1 MKYIGLCVGS
11 SSVSYYTDNKAKHLS
26 HGGNPKKILSELLE
40 AFDDNDLT
48 IIATGRKGKRILDL
62 PQVSEVEA
70 TEVAYS
76 KLKSTYGNVDAVV
89 SAGGENFTLYRVNE
103 KGLITGIFTGN
114 KCASGT
120 GEFFLQ
126 QIERMGISLDYANS
140 VDTEKSYELS
150 SRCSVFC
157 KSDCTHAL
165 NKGINKDQVLNGLG
179 KVMAS
184 KIIELAHKA
193 RAKKIMLIGGVSRN
207 ELMKKH
213 LKTSLDIV
221 VPDEALYFEAYGAKV
236 WGEQNNVIQKN
247 SGKVF
252 KDFALSFTL
261 HPPLSKYKDNVEF
274 KEMNFKE
281 AEPDDEC
288 ILGIDV
294 GSTTTKAV
302 VVREKDDAIL
312 AGVYLR
318 TLGDPVRAAR
328 NCYEDINNQL
338 RNKQIKI
345 RGLGVTGSGR
355 KIVGLHAMTDAVYNE
370 IMAHSRAA
378 AYFDPEVDTIFEI
391 GGQDAKYTYLINGVP
406 ASYAMNEACSAGT
419 GSFLE
424 EAARESLNI
433 DYKEIGDYALKS
445 TNPPNFS
452 AQCAAF
458 IGSDVKTAIH
468 EGINHENI
476 CAGLIYS
483 ICLNYLNKVKGNRPV
498 GKKIFMQGGV
508 CYNKGVPVA
517 MAALT
522 DKKIIVPPHPG
533 LMGAFGV
540 ALMVKENQK
549 LGLIKKEKFSLD
561 ALMNREVI
569 YKSSFV
575 CQGGKEKCDRKC
587 VINIIEL
594 DGKTY
599 PFGGACNKYEN
610 VIHDLDIEPSE
621 YNFLNKREKI
631 IFPDEVKT
639 KNDKDFPTI
648 GVNPSFSMNSIFPL
662 FYSYFKE
669 LGFHVLLPDTTAKE
683 GWERRGA
690 EFCFPVD
697 ISHGYMYDL
706 LKKSPD
712 YIFLPRIR
720 GIKVPNSDNYNVFC
734 PFVQSEADLLKSG
747 FPELEEY
754 NVIEK
759 NIDFSFGFE
768 EQETIFEDIAEQ
780 LGKTKA
786 QGKKAYANAL
796 KSYKKAIKKIKE
808 LSKDFF
814 KKLDESE
821 FGVVLFG
828 RSYNAFSSDAN
839 MGIPEKL
846 ATRGI
851 PVIGLDSLPY
861 EDEPGYRNMYW
872 AWGEMILKAA
882 RYVENHK
889 RLFGLYI
896 TNFSCGPD
904 SFLTSYFRDIMGS
917 KPSLVLELDSHTAD
931 AGLETRIEAFL
942 DVVKSYLRIQPPAEK
957 PYVKQPTISLERG
970 DLSINTPDGEKLS
983 LSDPRVKVLFPTM
996 GEFGARALASAF
1008 EFYGAKT
1015 EVCPVPDMNIFQ
1027 KGRSNS
1033 LSKECLPLQLTLGSL
1048 VNYLDDNHNEDD
1060 VILYFMPETMGP
1072 CRFGQYSVYINLW
1085 LKQNRIRNT
1094 TLLSLN
1100 SENAY
1105 AGLGTAFKLRLWL
1118 AIIISDVLLDVEH
1131 ALLTLASNKNEAS
1144 KAVEK
1149 AKDIILESLSKDK
1162 MQQIYTKLEEAASI
1176 ISSVEKKAEYEE
1188 TPKVLITGEI
1198 YVRKDEFSRKNLE
1211 GFFANNGIITHV
1223 SPVHE
1228 WIYYTDYLFLNK
1240 LTSPDSTFADRLKK
1254 RAEILV
1260 KKHVEMRI
1268 KKIFEKTSIY
1278 EAEPVDVESVIKA
1291 AKKHLHPRLTGE
1303 AIITIGTALYDI
1315 VDRYEGIISI
1325 GPFGCMPSRIAEAI
1339 IKKGVNN
1346 LKEESDGVKARVF
1359 ETLGD
1364 VPIMYLEADGNPFTP
1379 TVENRLEALVVQVK
1393 RLKEFLKVTTEKQ

>member
-11 SSVSYYTDNKAKHLS
+11 SSISYCSDNQSRHLP
-26 HGGNPKKILSELLE
+26 HGGDPKKILSGLLE
-40 AFDDNDLT
+40 DFDDSST
-48 IIATGRKGKRILDL
+48 IIATGRKGKRVLDL

-70 TEVAYS
+70 TEIAYG
-76 KLKSTYGNVDAVV
+76 KLKSRYGNVDAVV

-126 QIERMGISLDYANS
+126 QIERMGISLDYANT
-140 VDTEKSYELS
+140 VDTEKNYELS

-165 NKGINKDQVLNGLG
+165 NKGIDKDQVLNGLG

-193 RAKKIMLIGGVSRN
+193 GAKSIMLVGGVSKN

-213 LKTSLDIV
+213 LRKTLDIV
-221 VPDEALYFEAYGAKV
+221 VPKEALYFEAYGSKL
-236 WGEQNNVIQKN
+236 WGEQNNITQKS
-247 SGKVF
+247 SGKIF
-252 KDFALSFTL
+252 KDFELSFTL
-261 HPPLSKYKDNVEF
+261 HPSLSKYKDKVEF
-274 KEMNFKE
+274 KEMNFKK
-281 AEPDDEC
+281 AVPGDKC

-302 VVREKDDAIL
+302 VVRKKDNAIL

-328 NCYEDINNQL
+328 NCYEDIKTQL
-338 RNKQIKI
+338 KDKKIKI
-345 RGLGVTGSGR
+345 QGLGVTGSGR

-370 IMAHSRAA
+370 IMAHSKAA

-433 DYKEIGDYALKS
+433 DYKEIGNYAMKS
-445 TNPPNFS
+445 NNPPNFS
-452 AQCAAF
+452 DQCAAF

-468 EGINHENI
+468 EGISHENI

-522 DKKIIVPPHPG
+522 NKKIIVPPHPG

-549 LGLIKKEKFSLD
+549 LELIRKEEFSLD
-561 ALMNREVI
+561 ALVNREVI

-594 DGKTY
+594 DGKKY

-610 VIHDLDIEPSE
+610 VIHDLQIEPSE

-631 IFPDEVKT
+631 IFPEEVKT
-639 KNDKDFPTI
+639 DNIDNLPVI
-648 GVNPSFSMNSIFPL
+648 GVNPSFSMNTIFPL
-662 FYSYFKE
+662 FYSFFKE
-669 LGFHVLLPDTTAKE
+669 LGFHVLLPKTTDKE

-712 YIFLPRIR
+712 YVFLPRIR
-720 GIKVPNSDNYNVFC
+720 GMKIPNSDNYNVFC

-754 NVIEK
+754 NIVET
-759 NIDFSFGFE
+759 NIDFSTGYK
-768 EQETIFEDIAEQ
+768 EQVPIFEDIAEQ
-780 LGKTKA
+780 LGKTKN
-786 QGKKAYANAL
+786 QGRIAYENAL
-796 KSYKKAIKKIKE
+796 EAYNKTINKIKE
-808 LSKDFF
+808 LSKQFF

-851 PVIGLDSLPY
+851 PVIGFDSLPY

-882 RYVENHK
+882 RYVNK
-889 RLFGLYI
+889 KNRLFGLYI

-904 SFLTSYFRDIMGS
+904 SFLISYFRDIMGS

-942 DVVKSYLRIQPPAEK
+942 DVVRSYLRIQPPPEK
-957 PYVKQPTISLERG
+957 SKVKQPTISLENG
-970 DLSINTPDGEKLS
+970 DLKIETPEGKKLS
-983 LSDPRVKVLFPTM
+983 LSDPKLKVVFPTM
-996 GEFGARALASAF
+996 GEFGAKSLASAF
-1008 EFYGAKT
+1008 EFYGANT
-1015 EVCPVPDMNIFQ
+1015 EVCPVPDMKIFQ

-1048 VNYLDDNHNEDD
+1048 VNYLDENNNEDD
-1060 VILYFMPETMGP
+1060 TILYFMPETMGP

-1085 LKQNRIRNT
+1085 LKQNRIKNT

-1105 AGLGTAFKLRLWL
+1105 AGLGTIFKLRLWM

-1131 ALLTLASNKNEAS
+1131 ALFTLARDRNEAK
-1144 KAVEK
+1144 KAIKK
-1149 AKDIILESLSKDK
+1149 AKEIILKSLSEDK
-1162 MQQIYTKLEEAASI
+1162 MPQIYTKLEEAVFL
-1176 ISSVEKKAEYEE
+1176 ISSVVRKAEYEDS
-1188 TPKVLITGEI
+1188 PKVLVTGEI

-1211 GFFANNGIITHV
+1211 GFFADNGIITHV

-1240 LTSPDSTFADRLKK
+1240 LTSPDSSFADRLKK
-1254 RAEILV
+1254 KGEVLV
-1260 KKHVEMRI
+1260 KKHIEMRI
-1268 KKIFEKTSIY
+1268 KNIFEKSGIY
-1278 EAEPVDVESVIKA
+1278 EAEPVDVDSVIEA
-1291 AKKHLHPRLTGE
+1291 AEKHLNPRLTGE

-1339 IKKGVNN
+1339 IKKGVTS
-1346 LKEESDGVKARVF
+1346 LKNGADGLKAKVF

-1393 RLKEFLKVTTEKQ
+1393 RLKDFLKVTSGKQ